1 MPFMIKTLPIIL
13 FVSSCAQFTFNDY
26 TNIASAVFSDAEDV
40 AISSEYI
47 ELKGYSFAKVKIG
60 GSPPAILS
68 LAYIKDDLFTWVSAS
83 GQKLITKHGK
93 IIETFGLEH
102 DLKLLNSIA
111 HTFPIKKSHQLVQ
124 LSHPMAIV
132 SQEIDSLQTVNETI
146 VLDKNYSTELYVE
159 TFTTTPIKWSEKNY
173 YWVDKDS
180 KRVIRSHQHV
190 HPYEDVIEIEF
201 YYIYK

>member
-1 MPFMIKTLPIIL
+1 MIRGLGL
-13 FVSSCAQFTFNDY
+13 VSITS
-26 TNIASAVFSDAEDV
+26 IMK
-40 AISSEYI
+40 
-47 ELKGYSFAKVKIG
+47 LAKQY
-60 GSPPAILS
+60 
-68 LAYIKDDLFTWVSAS
+68 LAYIMDLKITLDNESMSIDQRLEKDELSATNNLYDYTKIFELLLISYFLKTMKLFFFILSFSFFSAMVFRIF
-83 GQKLITKHGK
+83 L
-93 IIETFGLEH
+93 GLEH

-132 SQEIDSLQTVNETI
+132 SQEIDSLQTVNQTI